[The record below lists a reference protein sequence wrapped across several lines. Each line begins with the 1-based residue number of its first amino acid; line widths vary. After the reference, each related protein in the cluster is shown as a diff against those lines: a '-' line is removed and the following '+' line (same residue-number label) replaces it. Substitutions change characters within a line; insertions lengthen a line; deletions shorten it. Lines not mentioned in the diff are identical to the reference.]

1 MNEKSCVSKW
11 PCPIAPFA
19 MWIKASIASAIRNG
33 EIIDKDTVH
42 MSMLPRLEAMS
53 YQSMYAYGNH
63 IHVSSVEEH
72 LKISDCGVVVY
83 FEQ

>member
-1 MNEKSCVSKW
+1 
-11 PCPIAPFA
+11 

-33 EIIDKDTVH
+33 EIIDKDIVH
-42 MSMLPRLEAMS
+42 MSMLSRLEAMS

-72 LKISDCGVVVY
+72 LKISDCGVVVS